1 MLHAAH
7 RRPDMPRP
15 AVAPGQAGF
24 SAVRSH
30 GSLPQLVAE
39 AAAIHGP
46 APAFAGREGG
56 TTYAALGAV
65 LARYARYAE
74 AEGVGRGDTV
84 ALLTGAGERHVL
96 WLGFALAG
104 ARVALV
110 DPGLAGPRLA
120 RVLTA
125 VDARLI
131 VADPERAEAIRD
143 LPALMPEMP
152 AVRWHGPGADFARID
167 LEAAEYEA
175 GPLAGPDRAGPDDPA
190 LVACSGNRGGAPT
203 LETANHRQILAW
215 AQGASLGLRRAGEVC
230 PAAFRD
236 LAEVCGALLRG
247 DAAMPG
253 AAPAGALC

>member
-74 AEGVGRGDTV
+74 AEGVGRGDTG
-84 ALLTGAGERHVL
+84 ALLTF
-96 WLGFALAG
+96 GFYRATVDRLCTRAMALAG
-104 ARVALV
+104 ELV
-110 DPGLAGPRLA
+110 EML
-120 RVLTA
+120 
-125 VDARLI
+125 
-131 VADPERAEAIRD
+131 PERK
-143 LPALMPEMP
+143 
-152 AVRWHGPGADFARID
+152 
-167 LEAAEYEA
+167 
-175 GPLAGPDRAGPDDPA
+175 
-190 LVACSGNRGGAPT
+190 
-203 LETANHRQILAW
+203 
-215 AQGASLGLRRAGEVC
+215 
-230 PAAFRD
+230 
-236 LAEVCGALLRG
+236 
-247 DAAMPG
+247 
-253 AAPAGALC
+253 